1 MAYRRKTAPV
11 RRKAPVRR
19 RRTMG
24 AKFTAAGVTAA
35 ATSAAQAALGGA
47 AAALLTNT
55 VGKQLGAGFAPY
67 TGLLGS
73 VATSMFLKQPVIAAG
88 MAGYAG
94 AKIGQSLLGAD
105 SAIGSLLAENACTAF
120 LHLCTCRATIPQA
133 WQAKASMLLTTHLPG
148 TTYQGCN
155 SQFVNL

>member
-19 RRTMG
+19 RRRSMG

-73 VATSMFLKQPVIAAG
+73 VATNIFLKQPVIAAG

-105 SAIGSLLAENACTAF
+105 SAIGSLLSENMYSVSPSMYLQGYDTPGMAGEG
-120 LHLCTCRATIPQA
+120 IY
-133 WQAKASMLLTTHLPG
+133 ASNYTLAGYDVPG
-148 TTYQGCN
+148 M
-155 SQFVNL
+155 

>member
-1 MAYRRKTAPV
+1 MAYRRKTAPA

-19 RRTMG
+19 RRRSMG

-67 TGLLGS
+67 TGLIGS
-73 VATSMFLKQPVIAAG
+73 IATSMFLKQPVIAAG

-105 SAIGSLLAENACTAF
+105 SAIGSLLAENAYSVSPSMYLQGYDTPGMAGEG
-120 LHLCTCRATIPQA
+120 IY
-133 WQAKASMLLTTHLPG
+133 ASNYTLAGYDVPG
-148 TTYQGCN
+148 M
-155 SQFVNL
+155 

>member
-1 MAYRRKTAPV
+1 MAYRRKTAPA

-24 AKFTAAGVTAA
+24 QKFTAAGVTAA

-73 VATSMFLKQPVIAAG
+73 IATSVFLKQPVIAAG

-94 AKIGQSLLGAD
+94 AKIGQALLGAD
-105 SAIGSLLAENACTAF
+105 SAIGSLLAENAYAVSPSMYLQGYDTPGMAGEG
-120 LHLCTCRATIPQA
+120 IY
-133 WQAKASMLLTTHLPG
+133 ASNYTLAGYDVPG
-148 TTYQGCN
+148 M
-155 SQFVNL
+155 

>member
-1 MAYRRKTAPV
+1 MAYRRKSAPA

-19 RRTMG
+19 RRSMG

-67 TGLLGS
+67 TGVLGS
-73 VATSMFLKQPVIAAG
+73 IATSVFLKQPMIAAG
-88 MAGYAG
+88 MAGYSG
-94 AKIGQSLLGAD
+94 AKIGQALLGAD
-105 SAIGSLLAENACTAF
+105 SAIGSLLAENAYSVSPSMYLNGYETPGMAGEG
-120 LHLCTCRATIPQA
+120 IY
-133 WQAKASMLLTTHLPG
+133 ASNYTLAGYEVPG
-148 TTYQGCN
+148 
-155 SQFVNL
+155 L

>member
-24 AKFTAAGVTAA
+24 QKFTAAGVTAA

-73 VATSMFLKQPVIAAG
+73 IATSMFLKQPVIAAG

-105 SAIGSLLAENACTAF
+105 SAIGSLLAENVYSVSPSMYLQGYDTPGMAGEG
-120 LHLCTCRATIPQA
+120 IY
-133 WQAKASMLLTTHLPG
+133 ASNYTLAGYDVPG
-148 TTYQGCN
+148 M
-155 SQFVNL
+155 